1 MSEPWTLR
9 QEDVLREF
17 AHEGADV
24 VRAALLSECGVERSV
39 RAVEMHASRIH
50 VSLRRLETCP
60 ECGAMGVRLNRV
72 SGMCPLCTELL
83 HVEEER
89 AFSEL
94 LALEAAGCEEGP
106 ELDAARREYARR
118 RQQNSRTCRKFGLKG
133 KRGR

>member
-9 QEDVLREF
+9 QEEVLREF

-24 VRAALLSECGVERSV
+24 VCAALASECGVVRSV

-106 ELDAARREYARR
+106 ELDAARREYARL
-118 RQQNSRTCRKFGLKG
+118 RQQNSRTCRKFGLRG